1 MSSSIDGNGYVA
13 GVVVEAAA
21 ALTVG
26 SIIGTGW
33 LAWQGGKLIVEA
45 NRSIDR
51 QISKKK
57 RQLEAEARCRKMAA
71 FSAHEQLVDMCSQV
85 LSQLGKDNSIESDEI
100 EQIKSELTSIINDHL
115 PEDTAQVEILNSLG
129 YLKLDRVLRQRNRIA
144 SMTMTASKTGVQ
156 GLSVAELMDNIRL
169 VSETMSVNATRGQD
183 VVAIAPDVLERT
195 KLNEELSS
203 VTAEIIDALETGEEL
218 SKPFGLTSSAKTWYQ
233 SHFNGI
239 DKKIEALC
247 RPTTSNKELKKGI
260 RYLRNIMDQYE
271 IESPSIEKDLKR
283 AQALYK
289 VYVDA
294 SRALNEAVLDFQTF
308 EVAKDIEKKMLY
320 LQERAKKAQECS
332 ELYKKLGQSA
342 YMCYAYDQE
351 LKALGYTV
359 HTKNKIAEM
368 AMGKPVN
375 AKVGEHKIPFYKWNK
390 NDLTQL
396 YSIGSKC
403 DLQVIVHDDG
413 SVSMQTIAEEKSE
426 DVIHSQRSHCSQ
438 IKVLRERLRK
448 NWFIIYDYEESKP
461 PEEMMTVAQ
470 WSNSRENTWRKS
482 DEGIIIDQRAKVK
495 ETEKIQRMQ

>member
-45 NRSIDR
+45 NRALDR

-71 FSAHEQLVDMCSQV
+71 VSAHEQLVDMCSQI
-85 LSQLGKDNSIESDEI
+85 LSQLGKDNNIESDEI

-115 PEDTAQVEILNSLG
+115 PEDTVQIEILNSLG
-129 YLKLDRVLRQRNRIA
+129 YLKLDKVIRQRNRIA
-144 SMTMTASKTGVQ
+144 SMTMKASKTGVQ

-169 VSETMSVNATRGQD
+169 VSETISVNATRGQD
-183 VVAIAPDVLERT
+183 VVAIDPDVLERM
-195 KLNEELSS
+195 KLNEEFSS
-203 VTAEIIDALETGEEL
+203 VTAEIIDALETVEEL
-218 SKPFGLTSSAKTWYQ
+218 SKPFGLTTSAKTWYQ
-233 SHFNGI
+233 SCFNGI
-239 DKKIEALC
+239 DTQIEVLC

-260 RYLRNIMDQYE
+260 SRLRDAVNQYKMTPGTE
-271 IESPSIEKDLKR
+271 QDLRR
-283 AQALYK
+283 ARALYK

-294 SRALNEAVLDFQTF
+294 SRALNEAVLDFKTF
-308 EVAKDIEKKMLY
+308 EGADEIENKMFY
-320 LQERAKKAQECS
+320 LQERAQRAQECA
-332 ELYKKLGQSA
+332 ELYKKLGPSA
-342 YMCYAYDQE
+342 YMCYAYDRE

-368 AMGKPVN
+368 AMGNPVK
-375 AKVGEHKIPFYKWNK
+375 AKVGEYNIPFYKWNK
-390 NDLTQL
+390 KDLTQL
-396 YSIGSKC
+396 YSIGSQC

-426 DVIHSQRSHCSQ
+426 DVINAQRSYCSQ
-438 IKVLRERLRK
+438 IKVLHERLRK
-448 NWFIIYDYEESKP
+448 KWFIIHDYEEAKP
-461 PEEMMTVAQ
+461 PEEIMTVAQ
-470 WSNSRENTWRKS
+470 WSNSRENIWRKS
-482 DEGIIIDQRAKVK
+482 DEGIIIDQRAKAK
-495 ETEKIQRMQ
+495 ETDKIQRMQ